1 MLVTML
7 VTIDQQIDGGDMRE
21 KKPALRLVAGD
32 GKPAKKK
39 RPLTAKQERFVA
51 EMIRGATQADAYR
64 TAYGDGK
71 LKMKPSA
78 VYTEAGRLM
87 AHPEITRRLLAAQ
100 ASVER
105 SAVSSALSKRR
116 WIVERLEH
124 EAEHAQSDA
133 GRVRAL
139 ELLGKV
145 TEVALFTDRVE
156 QIDSELSPDQLRDE
170 LQQRLLKLVDD
181 G

>member
-1 MLVTML
+1 MTEKRPDLRIV
-7 VTIDQQIDGGDMRE
+7 GGD
-21 KKPALRLVAGD
+21 K
-32 GKPAKKK
+32 KPAKKRK
-39 RPLTAKQERFVA
+39 LTAKQESFVA

-87 AHPEITRRLLAAQ
+87 GHPEIARRILAHQ

-156 QIDSELSPDQLRDE
+156 QVDNDLSPDQLRDE
-170 LQQRLLKLVDD
+170 LEQRLLKLVGD

>member
-1 MLVTML
+1 MKEKRPDLRIV
-7 VTIDQQIDGGDMRE
+7 GGD
-21 KKPALRLVAGD
+21 K
-32 GKPAKKK
+32 KPAKKRK
-39 RPLTAKQERFVA
+39 LTAKQERFVA

-64 TAYGDGK
+64 TAYSAEG
-71 LKMKPSA
+71 MKPSA
-78 VYTEAGRLM
+78 IYTEASLRVS
-87 AHPEITRRLLAAQ
+87 HHEITKRLHAHQ

-156 QIDSELSPDQLRDE
+156 QVDNDLSPDQLRDE
-170 LQQRLLKLVDD
+170 LEQRLLKLVGD

>member
-1 MLVTML
+1 MKEKRPDLRIV
-7 VTIDQQIDGGDMRE
+7 GGD
-21 KKPALRLVAGD
+21 K
-32 GKPAKKK
+32 KPAKKRK
-39 RPLTAKQERFVA
+39 LTAKQERFVA
-51 EMIRGATQADAYR
+51 EMIKGATQADASR

-87 AHPEITRRLLAAQ
+87 GHPEIARRILAHQ

-156 QIDSELSPDQLRDE
+156 QVDNDLSPDQLRDE
-170 LQQRLLKLVDD
+170 LEQRLLKLVGD

>member
-1 MLVTML
+1 MK
-7 VTIDQQIDGGDMRE
+7 E
-21 KKPALRLVAGD
+21 KRPDLRLVAGD

-64 TAYGDGK
+64 TAYSAAG
-71 LKMKPSA
+71 MKPSA
-78 VYTEAGRLM
+78 IYTEASLLVS
-87 AHPEITRRLLAAQ
+87 HPEITKRLLAHQ

-145 TEVALFTDRVE
+145 TEVAMFTDRVE

-170 LQQRLLKLVDD
+170 LQQRLLKLVSD

>member
-1 MLVTML
+1 M
-7 VTIDQQIDGGDMRE
+7 GDKRPDL
-21 KKPALRLVAGD
+21 KDAKRPDLRLVGGD
-32 GKPAKKK
+32 SKAAKKRK
-39 RPLTAKQERFVA
+39 LTAKQERFVA

-64 TAYGDGK
+64 IAYGDGK

-78 VYTEAGRLM
+78 IYTEAGRLM
-87 AHPEITRRLLAAQ
+87 GNPEIARRLHAHQ

-124 EAEHAQSDA
+124 EAENAQSDA

-156 QIDSELSPDQLRDE
+156 QVDNDLSPDQLRDE
-170 LQQRLLKLVDD
+170 LEQRLLKLVAE

>member
-1 MLVTML
+1 MTEKRPDLRIV
-7 VTIDQQIDGGDMRE
+7 GGD
-21 KKPALRLVAGD
+21 K
-32 GKPAKKK
+32 KPAKKRK
-39 RPLTAKQERFVA
+39 LTAKQERFVA

-64 TAYGDGK
+64 TAYSAEG
-71 LKMKPSA
+71 MKPSA
-78 VYTEAGRLM
+78 IYTEASLLVS
-87 AHPEITRRLLAAQ
+87 HPESTKRLHAHQ

-156 QIDSELSPDQLRDE
+156 QVDNDLSPDQLRDE
-170 LQQRLLKLVDD
+170 LEQRLLKLVGD

>member
-1 MLVTML
+1 MKEKRPDLRIV
-7 VTIDQQIDGGDMRE
+7 GGD
-21 KKPALRLVAGD
+21 K
-32 GKPAKKK
+32 KPAKKRK
-39 RPLTAKQERFVA
+39 LTAKQERFVA

-64 TAYGDGK
+64 TAYSAEG
-71 LKMKPSA
+71 MKPSA
-78 VYTEAGRLM
+78 IYTEASLLVS
-87 AHPEITRRLLAAQ
+87 HPEITKRLHAHQ

-156 QIDSELSPDQLRDE
+156 QVDNDLSPDQLRDE
-170 LQQRLLKLVDD
+170 LEQRLLKLVGD

>member
-1 MLVTML
+1 MK
-7 VTIDQQIDGGDMRE
+7 E
-21 KKPALRLVAGD
+21 KRPDLRLVAGD

-87 AHPEITRRLLAAQ
+87 AHPEVAARVALHRQ
-100 ASVER
+100 AVER
-105 SAVSSALSKRR
+105 SALTHSLTRRR

-124 EAEHAQSDA
+124 EAETAQSDA

-145 TEVALFTDRVE
+145 TEVALFTERIE

-170 LQQRLLKLVDD
+170 LEQRLLKLVGD

>member
-1 MLVTML
+1 
-7 VTIDQQIDGGDMRE
+7 MRE
-21 KKPALRLVAGD
+21 KKPDLRLVAGD

-39 RPLTAKQERFVA
+39 RPLTAKQERFVQA
-51 EMIRGATQADAYR
+51 LVKGGPDGKGMSQADAYR
-64 TAYGDGK
+64 SAY
-71 LKMKPSA
+71 SA
-78 VYTEAGRLM
+78 DRMSSHAVHCEASLLA
-87 AHPEITRRLLAAQ
+87 AHPEVAARVALHRQ
-100 ASVER
+100 AVER
-105 SAVSSALSKRR
+105 SALTHSLTRRR

-145 TEVALFTDRVE
+145 TEVALFTERVE

-170 LQQRLLKLVDD
+170 LQQRLLKLVSD

>member
-1 MLVTML
+1 MK
-7 VTIDQQIDGGDMRE
+7 E
-21 KKPALRLVAGD
+21 KRPDLRIVAGD
-32 GKPAKKK
+32 SKPAKKRK
-39 RPLTAKQERFVA
+39 LTAKQERFVA

-64 TAYGDGK
+64 TAYDAEG
-71 LKMKPSA
+71 MKPSA
-78 VYTEAGRLM
+78 VYTEASLLT
-87 AHPEITRRLLAAQ
+87 AHPEITKRLLAHQ

-156 QIDSELSPDQLRDE
+156 QVDNDLSPDQLRDE
-170 LQQRLLKLVDD
+170 LEQRLLKLVGDS
-181 G
+181 